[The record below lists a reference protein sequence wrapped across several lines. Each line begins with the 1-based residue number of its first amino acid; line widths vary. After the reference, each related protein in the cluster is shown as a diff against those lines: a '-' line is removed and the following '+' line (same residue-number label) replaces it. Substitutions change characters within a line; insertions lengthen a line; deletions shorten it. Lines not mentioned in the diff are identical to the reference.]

1 MIDVSFFYE
10 LLVNI
15 IIYIIP
21 IIMYL
26 KLNEKVEVLA
36 YLKLKG
42 NAVKGI
48 LMGILVSFIFIIL
61 LLAKNSIIGFGKINF
76 NLGMFWISGLLVG
89 FLEEIPFRGFLLQ
102 KLSDHMSFWK
112 ANILTTVIFVS
123 IHIPTW
129 INSNKSILQTSIRVS
144 FASLAL
150 GYLFKKYNSLWTP
163 VICHSVYD
171 LCFWIGL

>member
-1 MIDVSFFYE
+1 MIDVRFFYE

-21 IIMYL
+21 II
-26 KLNEKVEVLA
+26 A
-36 YLKLKG
+36 YLKLKEKVQVLTYLKLKS
-42 NAVKGI
+42 NAAHGI
-48 LMGILVSFIFIIL
+48 LIGITVSFILIML
-61 LLAKNSIIGFGKINF
+61 LFVKNIIIGFGKINF

-102 KLSDHMSFWK
+102 KLSDHMDFWK
-112 ANILTTVIFVS
+112 ANILTTIIFVS
-123 IHIPTW
+123 MHIPTW
-129 INSNKSILQTSIRVS
+129 INSNKPILQTSVSIS

-150 GYLFKKYNSLWTP
+150 GYLLKKYNSLWTP
-163 VICHSVYD
+163 IICHSVYD